1 MPQSLS
7 IFDIIS
13 VKMVNK
19 IFLLLLSVAF
29 GNVAI
34 AQSLTA
40 EQILNKSLKYHD
52 PKGDWKNFNRQLNFV
67 SERPSGA
74 DRKSTVFIN
83 NNKGLFEL
91 KEEDNNMG
99 IVMDSCFLIPS
110 GKTCDQVKR
119 TRNYYVYLWGL
130 PMKLKDEGT
139 ILDPKVKE
147 EIFEGVD
154 CYLLRVPYEED
165 IWFFYIDKATFAM
178 KAYLFLKDEPLR
190 EGELIYLDDEE
201 KIGNMRLPKRRKWV
215 TMPEQKV
222 LGTDILTSSK

>member
-1 MPQSLS
+1 M
-7 IFDIIS
+7 I
-13 VKMVNK
+13 NK
-19 IFLLLLSVAF
+19 FYLFLLLFSLGWTA
-29 GNVAI
+29 A
-34 AQSLTA
+34 AQPLTA

-52 PKGDWKNFNRQLNFV
+52 PKGEWRSFNHQLSFV

-74 DRKSTVFIN
+74 DRKSTVIIN

-91 KEEDNNMG
+91 KEDNNNMG

-119 TRNYYVYLWGL
+119 TRNYYLYLWGL

-147 EIFEGVD
+147 EQFEDFD
-154 CYLLRVPYEED
+154 CYLIRVPYEED
-165 IWFFYIDKATFAM
+165 IWFFYIDKSTFAM
-178 KAYLFLKDEPLR
+178 KAYMFLKDELLR
-190 EGELIYLDDEE
+190 KGELIYLDEEE
-201 KIGNMRLPKRRKWV
+201 KIGNMRIPKKRKWV
-215 TMPEQKV
+215 TMPDQKV